1 MDARIQDTKKHQL
14 SALHHT
20 SIRVGHG
27 GIDRGV
33 GWFHELFVRT
43 VSETVNIGSF
53 FFLEESSEQNNR
65 KEKRGGREIGQTAVV
80 VGAGD
85 SEGLTAAVCAR
96 FKSVQQVKSAGT
108 RQEIYQF

>member
-53 FFLEESSEQNNR
+53 FFSGGELRAEQPQRETRRARDRADSSSSR
-65 KEKRGGREIGQTAVV
+65 SGRQRRT
-80 VGAGD
+80 D
-85 SEGLTAAVCAR
+85 SSGVR
-96 FKSVQQVKSAGT
+96 PF
-108 RQEIYQF
+108 